1 MIEIRTVEKWQTR
14 ITAAAIAAITVSCL
28 ALPQAEAVDEQQ
40 LQQLRV
46 AIEAFGDE
54 PDIHEVQRR
63 VMEHRDIDDDRPDR
77 WTRRARLSNLVPR
90 FRGRA
95 SWLDQRDRQDRFRED
110 VDADDEGDY
119 ERNRAQHLWRD
130 DLRLR
135 AVYSLQLDFDLG
147 DVVYTRDE
155 MAIQRELRNRW
166 RMRDDLLEEVTD
178 LYFERRRLQLETR
191 LFPDDDPEV
200 MLARLLEIEA
210 LTAHIDAMTGGW
222 FRQQLEEGSP

>member
-1 MIEIRTVEKWQTR
+1 MIDISTVNEWQVR
-14 ITAAAIAAITVSCL
+14 IIAAAIAAITFGSL
-28 ALPQAEAVDEQQ
+28 ALPDAQAMDEQE

-46 AIEAFGDE
+46 AMEAFDDE
-54 PDIHEVQRR
+54 PDVHQVHRR
-63 VMEHRDIDDDRPDR
+63 VMEHRDIDDERPDR
-77 WTRRARLSNLVPR
+77 WTRRARLSNLVPTL
-90 FRGRA
+90 RGRT

-110 VDADDEGDY
+110 IDAEDGGDY
-119 ERNRAQHLWRD
+119 ERDRAQHLWRD

-147 DVVYTRDE
+147 DVVYSRDE
-155 MAIQRELRNRW
+155 MGIQREVRNRW

-222 FRQQLEEGSP
+222 FRQQFEEDGP